1 MIVASILRKAILV
14 YMSLKT
20 CILCISSL
28 NYSVTWF
35 KSDDI
40 FHDTEMTMAYK
51 EKELQKKIIE
61 LEVCLC
67 FMNSCFKR
75 ANIYQLL
82 NFSYKVTEDVYPI
95 WKVLK

>member
-14 YMSLKT
+14 
-20 CILCISSL
+20 
-28 NYSVTWF
+28 

-67 FMNSCFKR
+67 FMTSCFKR